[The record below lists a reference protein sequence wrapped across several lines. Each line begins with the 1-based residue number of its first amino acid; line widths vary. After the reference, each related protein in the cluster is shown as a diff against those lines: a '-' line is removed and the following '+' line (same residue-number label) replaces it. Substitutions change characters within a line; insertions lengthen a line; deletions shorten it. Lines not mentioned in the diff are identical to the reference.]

1 MLSQILTNTPKWVFV
16 LFVVLLALGIVQFRT
31 RTMPL
36 RRVIIMPIVFLAL
49 SLSGVVT
56 AFGWSAEPLVAWA
69 AGYML
74 IAWLMVQGL
83 PSQGHSY
90 DATTRKFTVAGS
102 SLPLALMMGIFF
114 LKYFVGVSKG
124 IHADFTEQ
132 AFFPIGIALLYGAF
146 SGAFAG
152 RAWRLIRLTRKI

>member
-1 MLSQILTNTPKWVFV
+1 
-16 LFVVLLALGIVQFRT
+16 
-31 RTMPL
+31 MPL
-36 RRVIIMPIVFLAL
+36 RRVIIMPMVFLVL
-49 SLSGVVT
+49 SLSGVVS
-56 AFGWSAEPLVAWA
+56 AFGWLAMPLLAWA

-74 IAWLMVQGL
+74 MAWLMGQGL
-83 PSQGHSY
+83 PTQGDFY
-90 DATTRKFTVAGS
+90 DASTRRFTVAGS

-124 IHADFTEQ
+124 VHAGFTEQ

-152 RAWRLIRLTRKI
+152 RALRLIQLTRKV